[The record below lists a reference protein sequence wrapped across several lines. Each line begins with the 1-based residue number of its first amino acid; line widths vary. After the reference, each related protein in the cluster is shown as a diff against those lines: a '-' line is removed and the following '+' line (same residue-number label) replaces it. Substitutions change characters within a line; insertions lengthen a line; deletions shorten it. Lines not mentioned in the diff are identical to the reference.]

1 MKARP
6 GAGPM
11 MSGDGGV
18 NGVEAGDRGTL
29 LGGGGGGL
37 RRRWKHVFRRG
48 SVAMLCGGLV

>member
-37 RRRWKHVFRRG
+37 LPPGKHDLRRG